1 MLLGKETQSWTWVQ
15 PAVVAWVASKS
26 PSLAAKLD
34 DDAAEKVLLAH
45 VGK

>member
-1 MLLGKETQSWTWVQ
+1 MLLGKETKSWTWVQ
-15 PAVVAWVASKS
+15 PAVVAWVA